1 MKKILGSLTHNHDFL
16 KLWGGETVSRFG
28 TQVTAFSIPMLAAL
42 TLQATPTEMGY
53 LGTAMFLPHLLTPL
67 FAGTLIDHSK
77 RKPIMILANLVR
89 AVAIG
94 SIPVLAF
101 FGEVRM
107 DILYLVCF
115 LNGVAQVFFEL
126 AYHAYLPTLINRA
139 DLVEANGKI
148 QTSISVAEVG
158 GPALAG
164 FLVEWITAPF
174 VLLVDSVSF
183 IVSAAATASIRKPEP
198 QITSSLKKGGMLEN
212 IREGFRMVIGI
223 PHLRALAGE
232 SATFNFFGIIFQTV
246 FTLYATRE
254 LGLSPVTLG
263 LIYMIGS
270 LGSLAGAV
278 ISDTLTKKL
287 GLGRAIITCF
297 LMACVPYTFLLFLG
311 NSMTLNIIILAVT
324 FMLAGSGISSSQIY
338 IWSIRQAVTPEGK
351 LGRMNAAYR
360 FFVTGVTPIAS
371 LVGGYW
377 GESIGLRSTMLVGT
391 LGCLLILP
399 WVFLSP
405 LPALK
410 ELPQRAQL
418 DESPAPPVASPAD

>member
-1 MKKILGSLTHNHDFL
+1 MKRIFGNLIHNHDFL

-28 TQVTAFSIPMLAAL
+28 TQVTVFSVPLLAAL
-42 TLQATPTEMGY
+42 TLKATPAEMGY
-53 LGTAMFLPHLLTPL
+53 LGAAMFLPHLLTPL

-77 RKPIMILANLVR
+77 RKPIMILTNLVR
-89 AVAIG
+89 AAAIG

-101 FGEVRM
+101 FGAASME
-107 DILYLVCF
+107 ILYLVCF

-126 AYHAYLPTLINRA
+126 AYHAYIPTLVDRA

-148 QTSISVAEVG
+148 QTSISFAEVG

-174 VLLVDSVSF
+174 ALLADSVSF
-183 IVSAAATASIRKPEP
+183 IVSAIATASIHKPEP
-198 QITSSLKKGGMLEN
+198 PITSLLKKGGMFEN
-212 IREGFRMVIGI
+212 IREGFRIVVGI
-223 PHLRALAGE
+223 PYLRALAGE
-232 SATFNFFGIIFQTV
+232 SATFNFFGIIFQTA

-263 LIYMIGS
+263 LIYMVGS

-278 ISDTLTKKL
+278 LSDTLTKKL
-287 GLGRAIITCF
+287 GVGRAMVTCF
-297 LMACVPYTFLLFLG
+297 LIACVPYAFLLFLG
-311 NSMTLNIIILAVT
+311 SSVTLNIIILAVT
-324 FMLAGSGISSSQIY
+324 FLLTGSGISSSQIY

-360 FFVTGVTPIAS
+360 FFVTGITPIAS
-371 LVGGYW
+371 LAGGYL
-377 GESIGLRSTMLVGT
+377 GETIGLRSTVLAGA

-410 ELPQRAQL
+410 ELPQRAHL